1 MKTPQEVIAKLEDA
15 KNGIYATA
23 ELESIWVPNE
33 MLPERYHENR
43 EGGSTLKRIN
53 RIYDA
58 KVVPK
63 VKDPRGE
70 SVVISDGVVMSDNPE
85 RLAILDR
92 YREAVE
98 TETEIPY
105 QINEHKLYRNEQAF
119 AVAMELELE
128 EEE

>member
-1 MKTPQEVIAKLEDA
+1 MNYESKFEELKAKLEA
-15 KNGIYATA
+15 SI
-23 ELESIWVPNE
+23 LEAIWVPNE
-33 MLPERYHENR
+33 LLPERYHENR

-58 KVVPK
+58 EVVPK

-85 RLAILDR
+85 RLAILNR
-92 YREAVE
+92 YRDAAEAE
-98 TETEIPY
+98 KEIPY

>member
-1 MKTPQEVIAKLEDA
+1 MDYESKFEELKANLEA
-15 KNGIYATA
+15 AI
-23 ELESIWVPNE
+23 LEAIWVPNE
-33 MLPERYHENR
+33 LLPERYHENR

-58 KVVPK
+58 EVVPK

-70 SVVISDGVVMSDNPE
+70 SVVISDGVIMSDNPE
-85 RLAILDR
+85 RLAILNQ
-92 YREAVE
+92 YRDAAEAE
-98 TETEIPY
+98 REIPY

>member
-1 MKTPQEVIAKLEDA
+1 MDYESKFEELKA
-15 KNGIYATA
+15 N
-23 ELESIWVPNE
+23 LESAILEAIWVPNE
-33 MLPERYHENR
+33 LLPERYHENR

-58 KVVPK
+58 EVVPK

-85 RLAILDR
+85 RLAILNR

>member
-1 MKTPQEVIAKLEDA
+1 MDYESKFEELKAKLEA
-15 KNGIYATA
+15 SI
-23 ELESIWVPNE
+23 LEAIWVPNE
-33 MLPERYHENR
+33 LLPERYHENR

-58 KVVPK
+58 EVVPK

-70 SVVISDGVVMSDNPE
+70 SVVISDGVIMSDNPE
-85 RLAILDR
+85 RLAILNQ
-92 YREAVE
+92 YRDAAEAE
-98 TETEIPY
+98 KEIPY

>member
-1 MKTPQEVIAKLEDA
+1 L
-15 KNGIYATA
+15 
-23 ELESIWVPNE
+23 
-33 MLPERYHENR
+33 LPERYHENR

-58 KVVPK
+58 EVVPK

-85 RLAILDR
+85 RLAILNR
-92 YREAVE
+92 YRDAAEAE
-98 TETEIPY
+98 KEIPY

>member
-1 MKTPQEVIAKLEDA
+1 MDYESKFEELKAKLEA
-15 KNGIYATA
+15 SI
-23 ELESIWVPNE
+23 LEAIWVPNE
-33 MLPERYHENR
+33 LLPERYHENR

-58 KVVPK
+58 EVVPK

-85 RLAILDR
+85 RLAILNQ
-92 YREAVE
+92 YRDAAEAE
-98 TETEIPY
+98 KEIPY

>member
-1 MKTPQEVIAKLEDA
+1 MNYESKFEELKAKLEA
-15 KNGIYATA
+15 SI
-23 ELESIWVPNE
+23 LEAIWVPNE
-33 MLPERYHENR
+33 LLPERYHENR

-58 KVVPK
+58 EVVPK
-63 VKDPRGE
+63 VNDPRGE

-85 RLAILDR
+85 RLAILNR
-92 YREAVE
+92 YRDAAEAE
-98 TETEIPY
+98 KEIPY

>member
-1 MKTPQEVIAKLEDA
+1 MDYESKFEELKANLEA
-15 KNGIYATA
+15 AI
-23 ELESIWVPNE
+23 LEAIWVPNE
-33 MLPERYHENR
+33 LLPERYHENR

-58 KVVPK
+58 EVVPK

-70 SVVISDGVVMSDNPE
+70 SVVISDGVIMSDNPE
-85 RLAILDR
+85 RLAILNQ
-92 YREAVE
+92 YRDAAEAE
-98 TETEIPY
+98 KEIPY

>member
-1 MKTPQEVIAKLEDA
+1 MDYESKFEELKANLEA
-15 KNGIYATA
+15 AI
-23 ELESIWVPNE
+23 LEAIWVPNE
-33 MLPERYHENR
+33 LLPERYHENR

-58 KVVPK
+58 EVVPK

-85 RLAILDR
+85 RLAILNR
-92 YREAVE
+92 YRDAAEAE
-98 TETEIPY
+98 KEIPY
-105 QINEHKLYRNEQAF
+105 QINEHKLYRNQQAF

>member
-1 MKTPQEVIAKLEDA
+1 MNYESKFEELKANLEA
-15 KNGIYATA
+15 AI
-23 ELESIWVPNE
+23 LEAIWVPNE
-33 MLPERYHENR
+33 LLPERYHENR

-58 KVVPK
+58 EVVPK

-70 SVVISDGVVMSDNPE
+70 SVVISDGVIMSDNPE

-92 YREAVE
+92 YRDAAEAE
-98 TETEIPY
+98 KEIPY

>member
-1 MKTPQEVIAKLEDA
+1 MDYESKFEELKANLEA
-15 KNGIYATA
+15 AT
-23 ELESIWVPNE
+23 LEAIWVPNE
-33 MLPERYHENR
+33 LLPERYHENR

-58 KVVPK
+58 EVVPK

-70 SVVISDGVVMSDNPE
+70 SVVISDGVIMSDNPE
-85 RLAILDR
+85 RLAILNR

>member
-1 MKTPQEVIAKLEDA
+1 MDYESKFEELKANLEA
-15 KNGIYATA
+15 AI
-23 ELESIWVPNE
+23 LEAIWVPNE
-33 MLPERYHENR
+33 LLPERYHENR

-58 KVVPK
+58 EVVPK

-85 RLAILDR
+85 RLAILNQ
-92 YREAVE
+92 YRDAAEAE
-98 TETEIPY
+98 KEIPY

>member
-1 MKTPQEVIAKLEDA
+1 MDYESKFEELKAKLEA
-15 KNGIYATA
+15 SI
-23 ELESIWVPNE
+23 LEAIWVPNE
-33 MLPERYHENR
+33 LLPERYHENR

-58 KVVPK
+58 EVVPK

-85 RLAILDR
+85 RLAILNR
-92 YREAVE
+92 YRDAAEAE
-98 TETEIPY
+98 KEIPY

>member
-1 MKTPQEVIAKLEDA
+1 MDYESKFEELKGKLEA
-15 KNGIYATA
+15 AI
-23 ELESIWVPNE
+23 LEAIWVPNE
-33 MLPERYHENR
+33 LLPERYHENR

-58 KVVPK
+58 EVAPK

-70 SVVISDGVVMSDNPE
+70 SVVISDGVVVSDNPE
-85 RLAILDR
+85 RLAILNQ
-92 YREAVE
+92 YRDAAEAE
-98 TETEIPY
+98 KEIPY

>member
-1 MKTPQEVIAKLEDA
+1 MNYESKFEELKANLEA
-15 KNGIYATA
+15 AI
-23 ELESIWVPNE
+23 LEAIWVPNE
-33 MLPERYHENR
+33 LLPERYHENR

-58 KVVPK
+58 EVVPK

-92 YREAVE
+92 YRDAAEAE
-98 TETEIPY
+98 KEIPY

>member
-1 MKTPQEVIAKLEDA
+1 MDYESKFEELKAKLEA
-15 KNGIYATA
+15 SI
-23 ELESIWVPNE
+23 LEAIWVPNE
-33 MLPERYHENR
+33 LLPERYHENR

-58 KVVPK
+58 EVVPK

-70 SVVISDGVVMSDNPE
+70 SVVISDGVIMSDNPE
-85 RLAILDR
+85 RLAILNQ
-92 YREAVE
+92 YRDAAEAE
-98 TETEIPY
+98 REIPY

>member
-1 MKTPQEVIAKLEDA
+1 MDYESKFEELKGKLEA
-15 KNGIYATA
+15 AI
-23 ELESIWVPNE
+23 LEAIWVPNE
-33 MLPERYHENR
+33 LLPERYHENR

-58 KVVPK
+58 EVAPK

-85 RLAILDR
+85 RLAILNQ
-92 YREAVE
+92 YRDAAEAE
-98 TETEIPY
+98 KEIPY
-105 QINEHKLYRNEQAF
+105 QINEHKLYRNQQAF

>member
-1 MKTPQEVIAKLEDA
+1 
-15 KNGIYATA
+15 
-23 ELESIWVPNE
+23 

-58 KVVPK
+58 EVVPK

-70 SVVISDGVVMSDNPE
+70 SVVISDGVIMSDNPE
-85 RLAILDR
+85 RLAILNR

>member
-1 MKTPQEVIAKLEDA
+1 MDYESKFEELKGKLEA
-15 KNGIYATA
+15 AI
-23 ELESIWVPNE
+23 LEAIWVPNE
-33 MLPERYHENR
+33 LLPERYHENR

-58 KVVPK
+58 EVAPK

-85 RLAILDR
+85 RLAILNQ
-92 YREAVE
+92 YRDAAE
-98 TETEIPY
+98 TEKEIPY
-105 QINEHKLYRNEQAF
+105 QINEHKLYRNQQAF

>member
-1 MKTPQEVIAKLEDA
+1 MDYESKFEELKANLEA
-15 KNGIYATA
+15 AI
-23 ELESIWVPNE
+23 LEAIWVPNE
-33 MLPERYHENR
+33 LLPERYHENR

-58 KVVPK
+58 EVVPK

-70 SVVISDGVVMSDNPE
+70 SVVISDGVIMSDNPE

-92 YREAVE
+92 YRDAAEAE
-98 TETEIPY
+98 KEIPY

>member
-1 MKTPQEVIAKLEDA
+1 MDYESKFEELKANLEA
-15 KNGIYATA
+15 AI
-23 ELESIWVPNE
+23 LEAIWVPNE
-33 MLPERYHENR
+33 LLPERYHENR

-58 KVVPK
+58 EVVPK

-85 RLAILDR
+85 RLAILNR
-92 YREAVE
+92 YRDAAEAE
-98 TETEIPY
+98 KEIPY

>member
-1 MKTPQEVIAKLEDA
+1 MDYESKFEELKA
-15 KNGIYATA
+15 N
-23 ELESIWVPNE
+23 LESAILEAIWVPNE
-33 MLPERYHENR
+33 LLPERYHENR

-58 KVVPK
+58 EVVPK

-70 SVVISDGVVMSDNPE
+70 SVVISDGVIMSDNPE

-92 YREAVE
+92 YRDAAEAE
-98 TETEIPY
+98 KEIPY

>member
-1 MKTPQEVIAKLEDA
+1 MDYESKFEELKANLEA
-15 KNGIYATA
+15 AI
-23 ELESIWVPNE
+23 LEAIWVPNE
-33 MLPERYHENR
+33 LLPERYHENR

-58 KVVPK
+58 EVVPK

>member
-1 MKTPQEVIAKLEDA
+1 MDYESKFEELKANLEA
-15 KNGIYATA
+15 AI
-23 ELESIWVPNE
+23 LEAIWVPNE
-33 MLPERYHENR
+33 LLPERYHENR

-58 KVVPK
+58 EVVPK

-92 YREAVE
+92 YRDAAEAE
-98 TETEIPY
+98 KEIPY

>member
-1 MKTPQEVIAKLEDA
+1 MDYESKFEELKA
-15 KNGIYATA
+15 N
-23 ELESIWVPNE
+23 LESAILEAIWVPNE
-33 MLPERYHENR
+33 LLPERYHENR

-58 KVVPK
+58 EVVPK

-70 SVVISDGVVMSDNPE
+70 SVVISDGVIMSDNPE
-85 RLAILDR
+85 RLAILNR

>member
-1 MKTPQEVIAKLEDA
+1 MDYESKFEELKANLEA
-15 KNGIYATA
+15 AI
-23 ELESIWVPNE
+23 LEAIWVPNE
-33 MLPERYHENR
+33 LLPERYHENR

-70 SVVISDGVVMSDNPE
+70 SVVISDGVIMSDNPE

-92 YREAVE
+92 YRDAAEAE
-98 TETEIPY
+98 KEIPY